1 MQSWKAQARKIE
13 GHVAEDQT
21 KRDQSTWSV
30 TIVINWYCLS
40 FFNLVLK
47 NKGRGRGGGGLKKK
61 GRKRELIWNDRGF
74 IEDLRYIKNE
84 LFN

>member
-30 TIVINWYCLS
+30 TIVINYYCLS

-47 NKGRGRGGGGLKKK
+47 NKGRGRGGLEKK
-61 GRKRELIWNDRGF
+61 GKRELIWNGRGF

>member
-30 TIVINWYCLS
+30 TIVIN
-40 FFNLVLK
+40 
-47 NKGRGRGGGGLKKK
+47 
-61 GRKRELIWNDRGF
+61 
-74 IEDLRYIKNE
+74 
-84 LFN
+84 